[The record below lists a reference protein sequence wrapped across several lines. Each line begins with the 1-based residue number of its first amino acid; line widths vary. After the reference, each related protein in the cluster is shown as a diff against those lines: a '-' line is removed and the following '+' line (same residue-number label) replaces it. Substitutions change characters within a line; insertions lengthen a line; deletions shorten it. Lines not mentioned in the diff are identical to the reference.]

1 MARKDLTEIVVL
13 VRDKVRVENFKHIL
27 PQQLLDHTERLC
39 PLTVI
44 DCDYVA
50 LGCAI
55 KVRDLFGLVCFGQF
69 CLFFFLIF
77 FLNIRLLA
85 NLLLGY

>member
-69 CLFFFLIF
+69 CLFYFYF
-77 FLNIRLLA
+77 FLNNVRLLA
-85 NLLLGY
+85 NLLLG

>member
-55 KVRDLFGLVCFGQF
+55 KVRDLFGPVCFWSILLVLF
-69 CLFFFLIF
+69 LLFF
-77 FLNIRLLA
+77 
-85 NLLLGY
+85 

>member
-1 MARKDLTEIVVL
+1 MVRKDPTEIVVL
-13 VRDKVRVENFKHIL
+13 VQDKVRVENLKHIL

-55 KVRDLFGLVCFGQF
+55 KVSDLFGPVCFGQF
-69 CLFFFLIF
+69 CLFYFYFF
-77 FLNIRLLA
+77 
-85 NLLLGY
+85 

>member
-13 VRDKVRVENFKHIL
+13 VRDKVRVENF
-27 PQQLLDHTERLC
+27 LLDHTERLS

-50 LGCAI
+50 LGCTI
-55 KVRDLFGLVCFGQF
+55 KARHLFGTVCFG
-69 CLFFFLIF
+69 
-77 FLNIRLLA
+77 
-85 NLLLGY
+85 

>member
-1 MARKDLTEIVVL
+1 ML

-27 PQQLLDHTERLC
+27 PQQLLDHTERLY

-69 CLFFFLIF
+69 CLFLFFLF

>member
-13 VRDKVRVENFKHIL
+13 VRVENFKHIL

-44 DCDYVA
+44 NCDYVA

-55 KVRDLFGLVCFGQF
+55 KVRDLFGPVCFGQF
-69 CLFFFLIF
+69 CLFYLFI
-77 FLNIRLLA
+77 FLNNVRLLA